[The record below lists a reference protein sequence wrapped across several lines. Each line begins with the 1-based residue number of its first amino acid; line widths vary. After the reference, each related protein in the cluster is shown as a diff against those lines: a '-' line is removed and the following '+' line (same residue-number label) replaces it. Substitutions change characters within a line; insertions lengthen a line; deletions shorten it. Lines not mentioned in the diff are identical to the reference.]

1 MALTKRRQWNR
12 NSTPIIGPPGW
23 KHVAYTTTALV
34 YLLLTQLYLKK
45 KKGGFHT
52 KYQNRYHHET
62 VLYPTDQPDKN
73 HDVLMCTLLVGG
85 LVRLESGLS
94 TPPNVW
100 GMWHSHSLLHKLLNN
115 SWSVASAPTYGTPL
129 CSDGLF
135 SNIEAELLL
144 CSLFYCCVINRGNST
159 LVSST

>member
-1 MALTKRRQWNR
+1 MEQKFDTHHWPPRLKTCSLHNHCTGLLAADPAL
-12 NSTPIIGPPGW
+12 
-23 KHVAYTTTALV
+23 
-34 YLLLTQLYLKK
+34 LKK